1 MPRNTYQGPLKNI
14 FDAHGALKHETM
26 VQMNEQSLSAM
37 RIVDR
42 SFTIVV
48 QNPAMDRVVKQPMSL
63 AVGKKCFEVAR
74 SRQFCHTDQC
84 PHTQIMAGRASVEQ
98 SYLCELWDGST
109 FPAWVMA
116 APFYDEQHQL
126 AGSLQTV
133 RDETHLVSINQAI
146 EQKKQELERLLR
158 LADGQN
164 KIIKA
169 LNRETRIEELATN
182 TLRLLP
188 RFTPVVTGVIYLFS
202 EKDDRLVPLATQSLA
217 GPAPEFMLGQG
228 LPGEVALREEAMFV
242 SNLPESFLAFRAG
255 TGEAAPP
262 HIACLPIQVGD
273 QFIGVMELA
282 AFHPLTQERLFL
294 EDVALQLGIAMQ
306 NAIRRKQ
313 TEDLAIEV
321 QANNRALEAQND
333 ELKAQSEELIA
344 QSEEI
349 QSQAEELIAQRDAL
363 ERKTLEAD
371 EANRMKS
378 IFLSNMS
385 HELRTPLNAILGLT
399 RLMEDG
405 VAGQVSEQQDQ
416 YLKVIM
422 RNGGNLLDLINDI
435 LDLARIET
443 GREELRYDQI
453 HLRGFLESV
462 TVSIKALAERQGLEF
477 VLKIDP
483 EISTMVC
490 DERKLGQILTNL
502 LGNAIK
508 FTPKGTIT
516 LSVLRQERE
525 REGRGAIHF
534 VVHDTGIGIPEDL
547 LGMIFD
553 PFSQVNGTSSRKYKG
568 SGLGLSIC
576 KKLVEL
582 LDGEIKVV
590 STENQG
596 STFTAILPVDR
607 RGKNRLPD
615 QAWQEKLRLMFQ
627 GRAVLPEQQM
637 TFPAP
642 EAAAAL
648 HQAFPAPTERT
659 AKLGTDIH
667 ILLVED
673 DMISVRELG
682 VYLREAGFRI
692 SFSLDGSSGL
702 QLLEKERPDLILLDL
717 IMPVMDGFTFL
728 SEMNARPRLAAIPV
742 LLLTAMDLDGEQTRR
757 LPANVKGIML
767 KGNIRESQLLDKIRG
782 VVGLPPLPA
791 IPQAPATSGQGSAEP
806 ALKPPL
812 AKGRPH
818 PGGRRILVAED
829 NQDNLFLIEEILKA
843 SNYELFKAGN
853 GQEAIDMAGRL
864 RPDLILMDIQMP
876 DMSGLEAIRHIRQ
889 SPELRQI
896 PIVALTA
903 RAMKGDRE
911 EFMATG
917 CDDYLAKP
925 VDPAEMMATL
935 ATWLGKEQ

>member
-1 MPRNTYQGPLKNI
+1 MPRHTYQGPLHHI
-14 FDAHGALKHETM
+14 FDKEGVLKHETM

-37 RIVDR
+37 RIIDR
-42 SFTIVV
+42 EFTIVV
-48 QNPAMDRVVKQPMSL
+48 QNPAMDRVVKQPLSL
-63 AVGKKCFEVAR
+63 VAGKKCYEVAR
-74 SRQFCHTDQC
+74 SRQFCHTEQC
-84 PHTQIMAGRASVEQ
+84 PHSQIMSGKSRVEQ
-98 SYLCELWDGST
+98 SYLCELWDGTT

-116 APFYDEQHQL
+116 APFYDGQNRL

-146 EQKKQELERLLR
+146 AQKKEELERHLR

-169 LNRETRIEELATN
+169 LNRETRIEELATS

-188 RFTPVVTGVIYLFS
+188 RYTPVITGVIYLFS
-202 EKDDRLVPLATQSLA
+202 ERDDRLVPLATHSLA

-228 LPGEVALREEAMFV
+228 LPGEVALREEAIFV
-242 SNLPESFLAFRAG
+242 SNLPESFLAFRSG
-255 TGEAAPP
+255 TGEAQPP
-262 HIACLPIQVGD
+262 HLACLPIQVGD
-273 QFIGVMELA
+273 RFIGVMELA
-282 AFHPLTQERLFL
+282 AFQPLTNERLFL

-385 HELRTPLNAILGLT
+385 HELRTPLNAILGLA

-405 VAGQVSEQQDQ
+405 VAGQISDQQDQ

-453 HLRGFLESV
+453 HLRGFLESA
-462 TVSIKALAERQGLEF
+462 TASIKSLAERQSLEF
-477 VLKIDP
+477 ELQIAP

-508 FTPKGTIT
+508 FTPRGTIT
-516 LSVLRQERE
+516 LSVEAQE
-525 REGRGAIHF
+525 REGRGAIRF
-534 VVHDTGIGIPEDL
+534 TVHDTGIGIPADHI
-547 LGMIFD
+547 GMIFD
-553 PFSQVNGTSSRKYKG
+553 PFRQVNGTISRKYKG

-576 KKLVEL
+576 KRLVEL
-582 LDGEIKVV
+582 LGGEINVV
-590 STENQG
+590 SEVDRG
-596 STFTAILPVDR
+596 STFTVVLPADR
-607 RGKNRLPD
+607 RGQNRLPD
-615 QAWQEKLRLMFQ
+615 QAWQEKLRRMFQ
-627 GRAVLPEQQM
+627 GKRALPEQQL
-637 TFPAP
+637 TFPSQETRLALQQEFPAP
-642 EAAAAL
+642 D
-648 HQAFPAPTERT
+648 ERAERSDT
-659 AKLGTDIH
+659 GLH

-682 VYLREAGFRI
+682 VYLREAGFRV
-692 SFSLDGSSGL
+692 SFSLDGGTGL
-702 QLLEKERPDLILLDL
+702 QLVEKERPDLILLDL
-717 IMPVMDGFTFL
+717 MMPIMDGFTFL
-728 SEMNARPRLAAIPV
+728 MEMNGRPHVAGIPV
-742 LLLTAMDLDGEQTRR
+742 LLLTAMDLDAEQSRR

-767 KGNIRESQLLDKIRG
+767 KGNIRESHLLDTIRS
-782 VVGLPPLPA
+782 VVGLPPTPLPSKS
-791 IPQAPATSGQGSAEP
+791 PVESMHNREERP
-806 ALKPPL
+806 LKPPL
-812 AKGRPH
+812 AKGRPR
-818 PGGRRILVAED
+818 PGGLRILVAED
-829 NQDNLFLIEEILKA
+829 NQDNLFLIEEILK
-843 SNYELFKAGN
+843 SSPYELFRASN
-853 GQEAIDMAGRL
+853 GQEAIEMAGRVH
-864 RPDLILMDIQMP
+864 PDLILMDIQMP
-876 DMSGLEAIRHIRQ
+876 DMSGLEAVTHIRQ
-889 SPELRQI
+889 APDLRHI

-917 CDDYLAKP
+917 CDDYIAKP
-925 VDPAEMMATL
+925 VDPDEMLAAL
-935 ATWLGKEQ
+935 ATWLGKEK